1 MINHDD
7 NAVCKTR
14 NQKARQYRRLYV
26 ACFIIFLVMATVERL
41 LPKAWRYQAAVEKD
55 SSIIE
60 QAKEQAGTFVP
71 YLFMNY

>member
-1 MINHDD
+1 MINHD
-7 NAVCKTR
+7 NYAVCKTR

-26 ACFIIFLVMATVERL
+26 ACFIVFFVIATIERI
-41 LPKAWRYQAAVEKD
+41 LPKAWRYQSAVAKG
-55 SSIIE
+55 SSIME